1 MYVFKSSRNKTQFL
15 CVDNLVWMHHLS
27 IKLDFKGTLV
37 VLSKKKKRVT
47 NVNFQGGVKTFRV
60 PSSTNQ

>member
-37 VLSKKKKRVT
+37 VLSKKKKKESQMSIFKV
-47 NVNFQGGVKTFRV
+47 V
-60 PSSTNQ
+60 